1 MKNRVKYRKEVICK
15 LSTLRHLKTLV
26 ISFLVV
32 LFVGWLSGYL
42 SESWLFALSFL
53 MMAFLLYKIARIVE
67 KCKLA
72 LYKNGK
78 TVPINKF
85 TFYLI
90 ERYEELNKDED
101 LNNLIKT
108 IFEEEK

>member
-15 LSTLRHLKTLV
+15 LSTLRHLKTL
-26 ISFLVV
+26 IIAFLVV

-42 SESWLFALSFL
+42 SEGWLFALSFM
-53 MMAFLLYKIARIVE
+53 MMAFLLYKTTRTVE
-67 KCKLA
+67 KGKFA
-72 LYKNGK
+72 LYRNGK